1 MQTVRF
7 CSQADENGQLQ
18 LQLDHLPVN
27 QNLEIVVVYQSV
39 SPQTTAPSNPDEDPI
54 VGLFSGDSHFAE
66 DSEEILEQGIHPSS
80 GWTWKS

>member
-27 QNLEIVVVYQSV
+27 QNLEIVVVYQPL

-54 VGLFSGDSHFAE
+54 VGLFSDDPNLAQN
-66 DSEEILEQGIHPSS
+66 SEEILEQEIHPSS

>member
-7 CSQADENGQLQ
+7 CSQADENGKLQ

-27 QNLEIVVVYQSV
+27 QSLEIVVVYQPLFS
-39 SPQTTAPSNPDEDPI
+39 QTTAPSNQDEDPI
-54 VGLFSGDSHFAE
+54 VGLFSDDSNLAQ

>member
-7 CSQADENGQLQ
+7 YSQADENGKLQ

-27 QNLEIVVVYQSV
+27 QSLEIVVVYQPLFS
-39 SPQTTAPSNPDEDPI
+39 QTTATSNQDEDPI
-54 VGLFSGDSHFAE
+54 VGLFSDDANLAQ
-66 DSEEILEQGIHPSS
+66 DSEEIVEQGIDSSS